1 MSLENRSTSATSK
14 DVARRVGVSQSSVSL
29 VFGGKAD
36 GRVGAETQDA
46 ILRAARELDYHPS
59 SAART
64 LRSGRSRLIA
74 LAVPDVGNPY
84 FASVLE
90 GVERAARRRNYAVML
105 TSVRSDRDWQQVVD
119 TLAARSVDG
128 FLLFSMVPQD
138 QLVRAA
144 LRGRAVVVD
153 AIDSELASLRLDV
166 EAGMR
171 VALSHLLHLGHTKIG
186 HLAAAVDVES
196 FRFRRHTFLSV
207 LQDHGLP
214 VPANYLAYTPFSL
227 SRARQAAR
235 RLLESPDAPTA
246 VVCDSDMLAVG
257 VYKAAKDLHRAIPTD
272 LSVVSFDDSIIA
284 RILDPELTTLAISS
298 ALVGEQAVLLL
309 LETLESGQ
317 VPQPSVVPLDLLVR
331 ASTDVVSWK
340 D

>member
-1 MSLENRSTSATSK
+1 VARENRSASATSK
-14 DVARRVGVSQSSVSL
+14 DVARRVGVSQSAVSL

-36 GRVGAETQDA
+36 GRVGAETKDA

-90 GVERAARRRNYAVML
+90 GVERAARQRNYAVML

-128 FLLFSMVPQD
+128 FLLFSLVPQD
-138 QLVRAA
+138 RPVRAA

-153 AIDSELASLRLDV
+153 AYDSDFPSLRLGV

-171 VALSHLLHLGHTKIG
+171 VALTHLFHLGHTKIG

-196 FRFRRHTFLSV
+196 FRFRRRTFLSV
-207 LQDHGLP
+207 MQDQGLSVLP
-214 VPANYLAYTPFSL
+214 SYLAYTRFSL
-227 SRARQAAR
+227 SEARLAAR
-235 RLLESPDAPTA
+235 RLLACPDPPTA

-257 VYKAAKDLHRAIPTD
+257 VYKAARDLHRAIPAD

-309 LETLESGQ
+309 LKTLESSQ
-317 VPQPSVVPLDLLVR
+317 APRPSIVPLDLLVR